1 MKLPR
6 QPEINIG
13 MVGHVDH
20 GKTTLTKAL
29 SGVWT
34 DTHSEEIKR
43 GISIRLGYADAAFY
57 QCPSCDSPECFTI
70 KKKCPHCGEK
80 TKLLR
85 TVSFVDSPGHETL
98 MATMISGASLM
109 DGAILLIA
117 ANEPC
122 PQPQTKEHLR
132 GLEIA
137 GVTNIVI
144 VQNKIDLVSE
154 EKSMEHYQQIKD
166 FVRGTIAEGAP
177 IIPVSAHHDVNLDVL
192 IGAVEDIIK
201 TPERDSSLP
210 SRMYIA
216 RSFDVNKP
224 GTPPGKLVGGI
235 IGGTLA
241 QGLIREGDDLEI
253 RPGIK
258 LEEKGKSH
266 WEPIFVEVHSLVTGG
281 NDYKKITPGGLSAV
295 GTYSDPLLMKSD
307 ALTGKVMGKIDNLP
321 PVWDKLSLEIHLMDR
336 LVGTL
341 KDMKMEK
348 IRTNQPLMMN
358 AGTATTV
365 GVVTSAREDHID
377 AALKLP
383 ICAEVGQRVALS
395 RNIAGR
401 WHLIGYGIIQ
411 ES

>member
-1 MKLPR
+1 MKIPR

-20 GKTTLTKAL
+20 GKTTLTKAF

-57 QCPSCDSPECFTI
+57 RCPSCEPPECFTT
-70 KKKCPHCGEK
+70 KQKCPHCGEK
-80 TKLLR
+80 AKLLR
-85 TVSFVDSPGHETL
+85 TVSFVDAPGHETL

-117 ANEPC
+117 ANETC

-132 GLEIA
+132 GLEIS
-137 GVTNIVI
+137 GVRNIVI

-154 EKSMEHYQQIKD
+154 EKSIEHYRQIKE
-166 FVRGTIAEGAP
+166 FIKGTIAEDAP

-201 TPERDSSLP
+201 TPKRDSSLP

-224 GTPPGKLVGGI
+224 GTSPEELEGGV
-235 IGGTLA
+235 IGGSLS
-241 QGLIREGDDLEI
+241 QGILRLGDEMEI

-258 LEEKGKSH
+258 VEERGKSH
-266 WEPIFVEVHSLVTGG
+266 WEPLFVKIHSLVTGG
-281 NDYKKITPGGLSAV
+281 REYKQITPGGLSAI
-295 GTYSDPLLMKSD
+295 GTLSGPLLMKSD
-307 ALTGKVMGKIDNLP
+307 ALSGKLLGKVDTLP
-321 PVWDKLSLEIHLMDR
+321 PVWERLTLEVSLMER

-341 KDMKMEK
+341 KDMDIEK
-348 IRTNQPLMMN
+348 IRSNQPLMMST
-358 AGTATTV
+358 GTATTV
-365 GVVTSAREDHID
+365 GVVTSAREGLID

-383 ICAEVGQRVALS
+383 ICADPGQRVALS

-411 ES
+411 G